1 MIINV
6 CLNDNQAARAFKKS
20 SKFCETCG
28 KPYLKIS
35 VYPDIDVNGNAKIVL
50 EQIKDDPSVLGGT

>member
-6 CLNDNQAARAFKKS
+6 CLNDSQAARAFKKS
-20 SKFCETCG
+20 AKYCETCV

-35 VYPDIDVNGNAKIVL
+35 VYPDIDVHGNTQIVL
-50 EQIKDDPSVLGGT
+50 EQVRDDPSVLEKP